1 MFAGFWSF
9 YEGEPCRVRFSIH
22 ICDDLHTFAIVQC
35 IVERYNLTIYFCY
48 RELVSDLTVDRIGE
62 VDRSRS
68 FWQRD
73 DISLRCEDEYLI

>member
-1 MFAGFWSF
+1 MLAGFWGF
-9 YEGEPCRVRFSIH
+9 YEREPCRVRFSIH
-22 ICDDLHTFAIVQC
+22 ICDDLYTLTIVQC
-35 IVERYNLTIYFCY
+35 IVEWHDLTIDFCY

-68 FWQRD
+68 FWKCD